1 MVEDLLSQWDAN
13 RGLTSSPAESVRLWG
28 GGGRGPDTDGRLGKM
43 PVVPLLSTGQ
53 NGSLAPPN
61 RQSPLRNTERI
72 YRGGGLLRAAVRIC
86 GGAKHVCCS
95 RTNPLSAVRR
105 RPCRIRRPFLRQLP
119 DNVPDLRVLQDQ

>member
-28 GGGRGPDTDGRLGKM
+28 EGGRGPDTDGRLGKM

-53 NGSLAPPN
+53 NGLWLPRIVSLA
-61 RQSPLRNTERI
+61 PLRNTERI
-72 YRGGGLLRAAVRIC
+72 HRGGGLPRAAVPIC

-95 RTNPLSAVRR
+95 RTNPLSPVRR
-105 RPCRIRRPFLRQLP
+105 RPSPSRRPLLRP
-119 DNVPDLRVLQDQ
+119 

>member
-28 GGGRGPDTDGRLGKM
+28 EGGRGPDTDGRLGKM

-61 RQSPLRNTERI
+61 RQSSSFAQ
-72 YRGGGLLRAAVRIC
+72 YRTHIQRRWAA
-86 GGAKHVCCS
+86 
-95 RTNPLSAVRR
+95 TRR
-105 RPCRIRRPFLRQLP
+105 RP
-119 DNVPDLRVLQDQ
+119 DLRRSQTCLLFTNEPVVRSAATTMPNST